1 MRALLLT
8 GPFGAG
14 KTAVAVEISHQ
25 LAMRQIRN
33 AALDLDWLAWVGPD
47 ITGDALQNLL
57 EQNLAAVVST
67 YRAAGVDALVLARAL
82 LDLSERSTI
91 ERALG
96 DCPLTVVRLLV
107 DGEVAGSRV
116 SARDTGSELAELTAD
131 ADRVAAA
138 VAAAGV
144 EDLCVD
150 NDGSRSL
157 MAVALEVLDRCG
169 WSADGPTAVRR
180 GY

>member
-1 MRALLLT
+1 MHALLLT

-14 KTAVAVEISHQ
+14 KTAVAIEISHQ
-25 LAMRQIRN
+25 LATRQVRN

-47 ITGDALQNLL
+47 VTGDALQKIL
-57 EQNLAAVVST
+57 EQNLAAVVSA
-67 YRAAGVDALVLARAL
+67 YRAAGVERLVLARAL
-82 LDLSERSTI
+82 LDSSERSTV

-96 DCPLTVVRLLV
+96 DIPLTVVRLLV

-116 SARDTGSELAELTAD
+116 SARDTGSELAELTAA
-131 ADRVAAA
+131 ADQVAAA
-138 VAAAGV
+138 VTEAGV

-169 WSADGPTAVRR
+169 WSTDGPTAARR
-180 GY
+180 AY